1 MNEDKFHDECGVV
14 GIYGAENAAALSYFA
29 LTSLQHRGQ
38 ESAGIAVCDSSGA
51 GDNGTAENK
60 ARIKLH
66 KGIGLVNDV
75 FDKNNFEKL
84 SGNIAVAHVRYA
96 TAGGRT
102 IDNAQPFV
110 NSFKNGSIALAHNG
124 QLVNHTKIR
133 ELLEDNGSTFLSSS
147 DSEVIL
153 KLIVRKY
160 IENGG
165 HLGTPNLNE
174 GDEKAKQKR
183 FVDAVVQ
190 AVKLIKGSFALCIM
204 TENMLI
210 GVRDPNGIRPLC
222 IGTIGKASQGDF
234 KGESEV
240 APLGEGVDRNEVRAQ
255 GKTFRHTSFIL
266 ASESC
271 AIDAVNGSF
280 LRDVEPGE
288 LVVISKDGLV
298 SYKYANERKLTC
310 IFEYVYFARPD
321 SVIDGISVQEARYK
335 MGQVLAHEN
344 AVDADIVIGVP
355 DSGLGAAMGYARE
368 SGIPY
373 GMGIIKNKYIGRT
386 FIAPTQA
393 ERENMVFVK
402 LNAIRSDLEGKRVVV
417 IDDSIVRGTTSR
429 RLVQILRRAGAK
441 EVHFRVSSPPVKFP
455 CYLGIDTPSK
465 SELISSTHELEE
477 IRREIGADSLAF
489 ISLGGMIKALSGKE
503 IVARKNVAG
512 ACACPCENTGAT
524 HEGMSGSAIDG
535 AFCKGC
541 FSGIYPV

>member
-1 MNEDKFHDECGVV
+1 MGVYDECGVV
-14 GIYGAENAAALSYFA
+14 GIYGADNAASLSYFA

-38 ESAGIAVCDSSGA
+38 ESAGIAVSD
-51 GDNGTAENK
+51 GTK
-60 ARIKLH
+60 ILLH
-66 KGIGLVNDV
+66 KDMGLVSDV
-75 FDKNNFEKL
+75 FERGHFEKL
-84 SGNIAVAHVRYA
+84 NGSIAVGHVRYA

-102 IDNAQPFV
+102 IENAQPFM

-124 QLVNHTKIR
+124 QLVNHTKLH
-133 ELLEDNGSTFLSSS
+133 ELLEDSGSTFSSTS

-165 HLGTPNLNE
+165 KLGSPNTENSSPE
-174 GDEKAKQKR
+174 QNQKR
-183 FVDAVVQ
+183 FIDAVIQ
-190 AVKLIKGSFALCIM
+190 TANHIKGSFALCIM

-222 IGTIGKASQGDF
+222 IGCLSPQSYIIT
-234 KGESEV
+234 
-240 APLGEGVDRNEVRAQ
+240 
-255 GKTFRHTSFIL
+255 
-266 ASESC
+266 SESC
-271 AIDAVNGSF
+271 AIDAVNGQF

-288 LVVISKDGLV
+288 IVVINKDGLQ
-298 SYKYANERKLTC
+298 SIKYTTEKKRTC

-335 MGQVLAHEN
+335 MGEVLAQESP
-344 AVDADIVIGVP
+344 VDADIVIGVP
-355 DSGLGAAMGYARE
+355 DSGLGAAQGYARA
-368 SGIPY
+368 SGVPY

-402 LNAIRSDLEGKRVVV
+402 LNAIRSDLEGKRVIV

-465 SELISSTHELEE
+465 NELISSTHELEA
-477 IRREIGADSLAF
+477 IRKEIGADSLAF
-489 ISLGGMIKALSGKE
+489 ISLDGMIKALGE
-503 IVARKNVAG
+503 
-512 ACACPCENTGAT
+512 
-524 HEGMSGSAIDG
+524 D

-541 FSGIYPV
+541 FSGLYPV